1 MKVFNETYYEVTEPD
16 GGGMFDRSI
25 AKFST
30 ELEAEKYKSTLNQSW
45 PKNVRK
51 GNISVVIY
59 DTCQELLDSSSKK
72 KALKEQIKALQS
84 ELDKL

>member
-16 GGGMFDRSI
+16 GGGWGDIGI

-30 ELEAEKYKSTLNQSW
+30 KEEAEKYKSTLNKSW
-45 PKNVRK
+45 PKNIRK
-51 GNISVVIY
+51 GEIEFVIY
-59 DTCQELLDSSSKK
+59 DTCQELLDVSSKK
-72 KALKEQIKALQS
+72 KALQEQIKALQA